1 MANAKQEI
9 ICQLAEA
16 TDFYG
21 NFRNPEAAIA
31 HFKEKN
37 PTLEF
42 KDGYFKHFWKKIFIE
57 NALEDENS
65 EVYQAYKMYSFKA
78 QKKAAIAPVTSLI
91 PVREPLVI
99 TTVNTGTMLQEIPE
113 AMFKTFLTNTVID
126 ELHSEDGGAMAACS
140 VVVVGGPG
148 VGKSTLMFWSASR
161 YRQNHPDAKIAVIS
175 SEMEIEDLL
184 YEAQRKP
191 WMSEIEF
198 ILTSEY
204 QDTLKEAL
212 TIIFLGGYDLI
223 ILDSFAD
230 ICDKLRD
237 FCNMTTSA
245 AETWL
250 LDLMKKAKGGGNSK
264 VKEEKV
270 YTLTFAIQQQTKS
283 GSFAG
288 SNKLKHNTTGMLE
301 LRKEKNGDRY
311 MVYTKN
317 RRNGPLVGK
326 RLFYYLGANNQVS
339 FDQERWERE
348 KMDGTQDAIG
358 QQQEAIDQ
366 ANLEQFDQLDAEA
379 IQRAQAMLQQ
389 AEITLDE
396 QGNPVIPT
404 IPQPAAQ
411 AAAEAPTDDLGQGMT
426 ENDIYLDEV
435 ANIYVLDYPD
445 GTTVHG
451 PTKEAVI
458 TAARENRNSN
468 RN

>member
-1 MANAKQEI
+1 MATNVKREI
-9 ICQLAEA
+9 ICQLGDN
-16 TDFYG
+16 TDLYG
-21 NFRNPEAAIA
+21 NFRTAREAMVI
-31 HFKEKN
+31 FKEKN
-37 PTLEF
+37 PDLEF
-42 KDGYFKHFWKKIFIE
+42 KEGYFNHFWNKIFLE
-57 NALEDENS
+57 GALVDEES
-65 EVYQAYKMYSFKA
+65 EVYLAYRAYSAKP
-78 QKKAAIAPVTSLI
+78 KKIATPVLSAV
-91 PVREPLVI
+91 PQREPLVI
-99 TTVNTGTMLQEIPE
+99 RTVNTGTMLQDIPA
-113 AMFKTFLTNTVID
+113 AMFSTFLTNTVID

-161 YRQNHPDAKIAVIS
+161 YRQNHPTAKIAVVS
-175 SEMEIEDLL
+175 SEMEVEDLL

-191 WMSEIEF
+191 WMNEIEF

-204 QDTLKEAL
+204 QETLKEAL
-212 TIIFLGGYDLI
+212 TLIFLGGYDII

-250 LDLMKKAKGGGNSK
+250 LDLMKKAKGGGNSA

-270 YTLTFAIQQQTKS
+270 FTLTFAIQQQTKS

-311 MVYTKN
+311 MIYTKN

-326 RLFYYLGANNQVS
+326 RLFYFLGANNQVS
-339 FDQERWERE
+339 FDIERWERE
-348 KMDGTQDAIG
+348 KMDGSHDAIG

-366 ANLEQFDQLDAEA
+366 ANLQQFDQLDAEA

-389 AEITLDE
+389 AEIATDAN
-396 QGNPVIPT
+396 GNPVIPT

-411 AAAEAPTDDLGQGMT
+411 TAAAAQTEDLGEGMT
-426 ENDIYLDEV
+426 EDDIYNDEMAGIWVLDFPSGRTITAPTKDEV
-435 ANIYVLDYPD
+435 IAQARSLGN
-445 GTTVHG
+445 
-451 PTKEAVI
+451 
-458 TAARENRNSN
+458 TAAN
-468 RN
+468 